1 MNPLSSKDFHRIETA
16 DQRLEAPT
24 VKKHKE
30 CPRCQ
35 SMNVFLIDASR
46 KQWYCNPC
54 GMGFTKYTDQGKP
67 CIK

>member
-1 MNPLSSKDFHRIETA
+1 
-16 DQRLEAPT
+16 
-24 VKKHKE
+24 
-30 CPRCQ
+30 
-35 SMNVFLIDASR
+35 MNVFLIDASR